1 MSAKSTHNAGAS
13 NAGRRGFIKVA
24 AAGAAVGTLAT
35 PGVSRAQTV
44 TLRFQSTWPQ
54 RDIFHEFAQDYVS
67 RVNAMS
73 GGRVRLELLAAGAV
87 VGAFQLLDAVS
98 AGTLDGGHGV
108 SAYWFGKNKAFSL
121 FGTPPAWF
129 GDAHQYLGWF
139 HYGGGKEL
147 YAELIN
153 DILKVNVVGFQTGPM
168 PTQPLGWFKQPIERA
183 EQLRG
188 LKYRTVGL
196 ATDLFNE
203 LGVAVVALPGGEIV
217 PALERG
223 VIDGA
228 EFNNPSSDSILGFQD
243 VAKVYML
250 QSYHQAAES
259 FELLFNKTKF
269 DALAPEL
276 KAMVKFAAEA
286 ASSDMNW
293 KALDRYSKD
302 IEALRAKGVNVVAT
316 PEAIL
321 KAQLAAWDKV
331 LDKLGG
337 ENAFF
342 KKVVDSQKDWVKR
355 TVSYQRLNEPS
366 RDLAFNHFFKT

>member
-1 MSAKSTHNAGAS
+1 M
-13 NAGRRGFIKVA
+13 
-24 AAGAAVGTLAT
+24 GAAVTILA
-35 PGVSRAQTV
+35 
-44 TLRFQSTWPQ
+44 
-54 RDIFHEFAQDYVS
+54 
-67 RVNAMS
+67 
-73 GGRVRLELLAAGAV
+73 
-87 VGAFQLLDAVS
+87 
-98 AGTLDGGHGV
+98 
-108 SAYWFGKNKAFSL
+108 
-121 FGTPPAWF
+121 
-129 GDAHQYLGWF
+129 
-139 HYGGGKEL
+139 
-147 YAELIN
+147 
-153 DILKVNVVGFQTGPM
+153 
-168 PTQPLGWFKQPIERA
+168 
-183 EQLRG
+183 
-188 LKYRTVGL
+188 
-196 ATDLFNE
+196 
-203 LGVAVVALPGGEIV
+203 GGEIV

-276 KAMVKFAAEA
+276 KAMVKFAAES

-302 IEALRAKGVNVVAT
+302 IEALRAKGVNVVST

-331 LDKLGG
+331 LEKLGG

-355 TVSYQRLNEPS
+355 TVSFQRLNEPS